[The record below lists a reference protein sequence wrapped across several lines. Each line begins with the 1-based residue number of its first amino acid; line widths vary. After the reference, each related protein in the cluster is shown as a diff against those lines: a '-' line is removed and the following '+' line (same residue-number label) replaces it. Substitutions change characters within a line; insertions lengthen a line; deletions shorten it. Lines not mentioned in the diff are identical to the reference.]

1 MTDHQIT
8 NPYEAPM
15 NDPLLQMQQISK
27 RFGSTQVL
35 ENVSIT
41 VKPGEVHALLG
52 ENGAGKSTL
61 LKILFGTHAPDG
73 GQVKWR
79 GQAQRFRSSSDAL
92 RAGIAMIHQELA
104 LVPEMSIAQN
114 IWLGR
119 EGPGA
124 SIRRGELERRSLPAL
139 EAVGLH
145 LAPSTPVRLLSTA
158 QQQLVE
164 IARAISSNAAL
175 IVMDEPT
182 SSLAKAEIDHLYGIV
197 RQLKAKGVSVIY
209 VSHHLNE
216 LEALADRVTVLRDG
230 QLIGCY
236 EMREKSRDQLIALMV
251 GREIE
256 RSAERHGKSRREVVL
271 SARGLTRKGAFA
283 DISFDLHQGEILAI
297 AGLVGA
303 GRSDVLRAIFG
314 RDRLDA
320 GQVTING
327 LPFHPS
333 PPEAVRR
340 GIGLIPEDRR
350 AQGIFPDASIA
361 TNALLTHWGL
371 SKQSKHHPEHTRRVV
386 EMTQNLNV
394 KPRDPNRTMR
404 LLSGGNQQKVIFGR
418 WLIAGSRVLLIDEPT
433 RGIDVVS
440 KQEIYTRIQTLADN
454 GIAVLM
460 VSSELP
466 EVLRLSERILVMR
479 AGRIVQELQTAE
491 ATEESILAYATGSQP
506 TVQPPPNTL
515 LNTPLNMGVQS

>member
-1 MTDHQIT
+1 
-8 NPYEAPM
+8 
-15 NDPLLQMQQISK
+15 
-27 RFGSTQVL
+27 
-35 ENVSIT
+35 
-41 VKPGEVHALLG
+41 
-52 ENGAGKSTL
+52 
-61 LKILFGTHAPDG
+61 
-73 GQVKWR
+73 
-79 GQAQRFRSSSDAL
+79 
-92 RAGIAMIHQELA
+92 MIHQELA

-124 SIRRGELERRSLPAL
+124 SIRLSELERRSLPAL

-145 LAPSTPVRLLSTA
+145 LAPATAVRLLSTA

-182 SSLAKAEIDHLYGIV
+182 SSLANAEIEHLYGIV

-230 QLIGCY
+230 RLIGCY

-256 RSAERHGKSRREVVL
+256 RSPDRNADRHSQSRREVML
-271 SARGLTRKGAFA
+271 SARGLTRRGAFA
-283 DISFDLHQGEILAI
+283 DISFDLHRGEILAI

-314 RDRLDA
+314 RDRLDVGEVTLN
-320 GQVTING
+320 GQ
-327 LPFHPS
+327 PFQPS

-361 TNALLTHWGL
+361 TNALLTHWAI
-371 SKQSKHHPEHTRRVV
+371 SRQAKHHPEHIRRVL
-386 EMTQNLNV
+386 EMAQNLNL

-440 KQEIYTRIQTLADN
+440 KQEIYSRIQTLADN

-466 EVLRLSERILVMR
+466 EVLRLSERILIMR
-479 AGRIVQELQTAE
+479 AGRIVQEMQTAK

-506 TVQPPPNTL
+506 MQPPANTLSSTL
-515 LNTPLNMGVQS
+515 LNTISNTSPMGVQP